1 LLSRV
6 WFVALA
12 LLVAVGTSFG
22 SLVLG
27 PADADAAAHGE
38 HGAPRS
44 PRPTI
49 SLAVAGQASSE
60 ELVSASGRIANAGEK
75 SKVVLQDR
83 EGSAWRQLA
92 QVGGVQKR
100 FRLSFHAPAAPGSI
114 RLRAVLLKHGR
125 LLAKSAIRRLEVS
138 RAAQAQGGGAARP
151 TGSESQQPGA
161 AVLHAPAQTVTVGSL
176 VDFGLPGPL
185 TSVNSIEGSISGSEP
200 GVNVTVEG
208 DMATVSA
215 AADATPAALT
225 LSFGVV
231 GCTEVE
237 CERHFI
243 VEVPVA
249 VSPLE
254 TPAGPL
260 EEIGQPSPD
269 RVAAATG
276 HELADEVVIT
286 VGSPEAPGTREQ
298 AEAAAAAVNAIV
310 VGGLEES
317 GIYQLRWP
325 TPPDLDTVIP
335 ILEAQGAVTSVSPAS
350 VGLYSDASVYPVAP
364 GFDSAKWT
372 WPYEQ
377 VHASQAWEQTTG
389 SNVTV
394 GVIDEGSVYSRH
406 EDLDVS
412 KVIGGYSPAFHA
424 THVAG
429 LACAKNN
436 GVGMVGM
443 AWGCPIVSEHW
454 SGSFTPGVLG
464 AMHEMAATPGVEVVN
479 ISLGYNAGGCAT
491 DKTQGEVLEHVQSEK
506 RAFNQFLAGPEGRK
520 VLWTFSAGNNCAP
533 GPASPW
539 AAVSQLPN
547 VITVGATN
555 DNSKLASFSNYGP
568 GVEIA
573 APGGVNT
580 NPVTNGMIS
589 STPDYGCPS
598 FDSCTTGIPGKF
610 REIACRTV
618 FVNCSTYL
626 ESRGTSMAAPVVA
639 GIGAL
644 VRSAHPNISAGD
656 AGACITSSAG
666 TDGTGSTRGE
676 DNLPAGFNGTFDYF
690 GSTPI
695 VNAAAAVECAPRETA
710 SSYEGSGGG
719 DGWAV
724 ALSSSAVYNVF
735 HHSSVLQVA
744 CHFQADASPC
754 WDPERIAD
762 DNENDF
768 ATSGHPG
775 LWLDQGSGRLYVFA
789 TRSADQR
796 AGVVCIE
803 VIEGATDPNP
813 FCGFTAL
820 TGPEEAPP
828 NSGISALSNGALV
841 GSRWYAFNYVQG
853 AGREGS
859 RNKLLCFDVSTFA
872 ACPGQPFSVSATSGT
887 DEDFAYPPPAVTAI
901 GAKVIVPQRIDGS
914 EQLACFEGNTETPCA
929 GSWPVTPTESYASL
943 YGAAFPLLNSS
954 GAITGLCLPT
964 GTNPCYSLA
973 GAPVDTPEGMD
984 EAIPATSGWN
994 GASLTLGTR
1003 VYVPSGNSDQVDCY
1017 DYAEGASCANFPHFL
1032 SNLSL
1037 LYTVNADPERPRCI
1051 WVNSDGGGGQI
1062 QNFDAYTGGHCE

>member
-1 LLSRV
+1 
-6 WFVALA
+6 
-12 LLVAVGTSFG
+12 
-22 SLVLG
+22 
-27 PADADAAAHGE
+27 
-38 HGAPRS
+38 
-44 PRPTI
+44 
-49 SLAVAGQASSE
+49 
-60 ELVSASGRIANAGEK
+60 
-75 SKVVLQDR
+75 
-83 EGSAWRQLA
+83 
-92 QVGGVQKR
+92 
-100 FRLSFHAPAAPGSI
+100 
-114 RLRAVLLKHGR
+114 
-125 LLAKSAIRRLEVS
+125 
-138 RAAQAQGGGAARP
+138 
-151 TGSESQQPGA
+151 
-161 AVLHAPAQTVTVGSL
+161 
-176 VDFGLPGPL
+176 
-185 TSVNSIEGSISGSEP
+185 
-200 GVNVTVEG
+200 
-208 DMATVSA
+208 M
-215 AADATPAALT
+215 
-225 LSFGVV
+225 
-231 GCTEVE
+231 
-237 CERHFI
+237 
-243 VEVPVA
+243 
-249 VSPLE
+249 
-254 TPAGPL
+254 

-269 RVAAATG
+269 RVAAATD

-325 TPPDLDTVIP
+325 TPPDLNTVIP

-350 VGLYSDASVYPVAP
+350 VGLYSDASVYPVAT

-372 WPYEQ
+372 WPYKQ
-377 VHASQAWEQTTG
+377 VHASEAWAQTTG

-406 EDLDVS
+406 EDLNVT

-443 AWGCPIVSEHW
+443 AWGCPIVSDHW

-464 AMHEMAATPGVEVVN
+464 AMHEMAASPAVEVVN

-520 VLWTFSAGNNCAP
+520 ILWTFSAGNNCAP

-568 GVEIA
+568 GVEVA

-598 FDSCTTGIPGKF
+598 FDSCTTGISGKF
-610 REIACRTV
+610 REIACRTI

-644 VRSAHPNISAGD
+644 VRSAHPNLSASD

-666 TDGTGSTRGE
+666 TDGTGPTLGQ
-676 DNLPAGFNGTFDYF
+676 DDLPAGYKSDFEYF
-690 GSTPI
+690 GATPI

-724 ALSSSAVYNVF
+724 ALTSSAVYNVF
-735 HHSSVLQVA
+735 HHSGA
-744 CHFQADASPC
+744 CRSPATSRPTRRLAGS
-754 WDPERIAD
+754 PERIID
-762 DNENDF
+762 DNENGF
-768 ATSGHPG
+768 ATSGQPG
-775 LWLDQGSGRLYVFA
+775 LWLDQGAVTSTSSRRGRP
-789 TRSADQR
+789 TRRRCRLHRHD
-796 AGVVCIE
+796 
-803 VIEGATDPNP
+803 EGGNDPDP
-813 FCGFTAL
+813 FCGYTAL
-820 TGPEEAPP
+820 TGAGDAPS
-828 NSGISALSNGALV
+828 NSGISASERGSRRLALV
-841 GSRWYAFNYVQG
+841 RLQLRPG
-853 AGREGS
+853 AGRSGPRTSCSALTSPPS
-859 RNKLLCFDVSTFA
+859 RPARASPSRSIGGERYRRKTS
-872 ACPGQPFSVSATSGT
+872 PSA
-887 DEDFAYPPPAVTAI
+887 PAVAAI
-901 GAKVIVPQRIDGS
+901 GARSSSRQRSAAPNGWPAS
-914 EQLACFEGNTETPCA
+914 TEHTELACA
-929 GSWPVTPTESYASL
+929 GSWPVTPAEGYASR

-964 GTNPCYSLA
+964 GRTRATASPGRPWPLQP
-973 GAPVDTPEGMD
+973 GWTR
-984 EAIPATSGWN
+984 AIPATSGWN
-994 GASLTLGTR
+994 GASLTWGRASTSRTATR
-1003 VYVPSGNSDQVDCY
+1003 PGRLLRLAD
-1017 DYAEGASCANFPHFL
+1017 GASMRQLPEVLAD
-1032 SNLSL
+1032 LSL
-1037 LYTVNADPERPRCI
+1037 LYTVNPDPQRPRCI